1 MNIQETAK
9 FAATIL
15 TNYYNN
21 DIRLFLESCHK
32 DVLWIGPAEKQI
44 IRTKAALIEA
54 FRNEHHNLK
63 FIINNLTVTPI
74 SAGSAKTC
82 EILLFFLVDTIW
94 PDKSV
99 SRANQRIQLTFVEE
113 NGRPQIK
120 LCHISNAIA
129 YDERDNIY
137 PVHYDENYEQYKH
150 YTLAG
155 EARSERLIIKSVN
168 KSLLYLQ
175 WPRILYVES
184 LGSHTLDGDF
194 ESIDNLLSIKN
205 QFSELFYQIHKCYLI
220 NPENVREIIRFQV
233 TMTDGTTLP
242 IPEKNIQ
249 QSKPILQ
256 KLLTDF
262 LSEIFYLR
270 FLI

>member
-137 PVHYDENYEQYKH
+137 PVHYDENYEHYKH

-155 EARSERLIIKSVN
+155 EARSERLIVKSVN

-184 LGSHTLDGDF
+184 LGSHTMIHTLDGDF

-220 NPENVREIIRFQV
+220 NPEHVREIIRFQV

-242 IPEKNIQ
+242 IPEK
-249 QSKPILQ
+249 KYTAV
-256 KLLTDF
+256 KADLTKTAD
-262 LSEIFYLR
+262 
-270 FLI
+270 

>member
-1 MNIQETAK
+1 MDMNIQETAK
-9 FAATIL
+9 YAATIL
-15 TNYYNN
+15 TDYYNN
-21 DIRLFLESCHK
+21 DIRLFLESCHR

-44 IRTKAALIEA
+44 IRTKAALVEA

-74 SAGSAKTC
+74 STGSAKTC

-99 SRANQRIQLTFVEE
+99 SRVNQRIQLTFVEE

-120 LCHISNAIA
+120 LCHISNAIT

-137 PVHYDENYEQYKH
+137 PVHYDENYKH

-155 EARSERLIIKSVN
+155 EARSERLVIKSVN

-184 LGSHTLDGDF
+184 LGSHTLIHTLDGDF
-194 ESIDNLLSIKN
+194 ESVDNLLSIKK
-205 QFSELFYQIHKCYLI
+205 QFRELFYQIHKCYLI
-220 NPENVREIIRFQV
+220 NPEHVREIIRFQV

-242 IPEKNIQ
+242 IPEK
-249 QSKPILQ
+249 KYTAV
-256 KLLTDF
+256 KADLTKAAD
-262 LSEIFYLR
+262 
-270 FLI
+270 

>member
-99 SRANQRIQLTFVEE
+99 SRQTKE
-113 NGRPQIK
+113 
-120 LCHISNAIA
+120 
-129 YDERDNIY
+129 Y
-137 PVHYDENYEQYKH
+137 
-150 YTLAG
+150 
-155 EARSERLIIKSVN
+155 
-168 KSLLYLQ
+168 SLPL
-175 WPRILYVES
+175 
-184 LGSHTLDGDF
+184 
-194 ESIDNLLSIKN
+194 
-205 QFSELFYQIHKCYLI
+205 
-220 NPENVREIIRFQV
+220 
-233 TMTDGTTLP
+233 
-242 IPEKNIQ
+242 
-249 QSKPILQ
+249 
-256 KLLTDF
+256 
-262 LSEIFYLR
+262 
-270 FLI
+270 